1 MKLTHED
8 ILKIREELIRHEDHF
23 NPTASD
29 KFTMVHDWLF
39 LRDGISLQT
48 AYMYGFIRRSIGKN
62 GFCWPSINTIAK
74 KTKMSRS
81 TVKRHLNILVD
92 MGLLRKTHRNHNKD
106 AQQRTTLYS
115 LRKHPMMYDDSIIEY
130 DCAETDR
137 VPSPPVNPRIEE
149 VKYRK
154 DKETETVHPTYER
167 TEQIGG
173 KEQTA
178 QPVCSV
184 PSKERR
190 TAKSLS
196 TDKSKA
202 KARSVQILKNHG
214 VDFEHLNAGLDAGA
228 SPMAQMVSLY
238 CEKSGASNGIAHLF
252 RIRPEKL
259 NEVLCFLDDF
269 IRECAGDP
277 DNPDNPV
284 DYFYYALASDYNG
297 KVPETLHQVALFA
310 RRIKEGKTEKD
321 GKIYG
326 ICPDTGRIL
335 SEKQEVSHGMAYGT
349 TV

>member
-1 MKLTHED
+1 MRLTQQD
-8 ILKIREELIRHEDHF
+8 ILEIREELSLHEDHF
-23 NPTASD
+23 NPTVSN
-29 KFTMVHDWLF
+29 KFTMVEDWLF
-39 LRDGISLQT
+39 LRDGVSLKT
-48 AYMYGFIRRSIGKN
+48 AYMYGFIRRLIGKN
-62 GFCWPSINTIAK
+62 GFCWPSLNTIAK

-81 TVKRHLNILVD
+81 TVKRYLNILVD

-115 LRKHPMMYDDSIIEY
+115 LRKHPMMNGDSIIEY
-130 DCAETDR
+130 DCAEMNR
-137 VPSPPVNPRIEE
+137 VPSPPVNPRKKE
-149 VKYRK
+149 VQIQEK
-154 DKETETVHPTYER
+154 KEIVHPTYER
-167 TEQIGG
+167 TEQISR

-202 KARSVQILKNHG
+202 KAQSIQVLKNHG

-228 SPMAQMVSLY
+228 SPMAQIVSLY
-238 CEKSGASNGIAHLF
+238 CEKSGDSNGIAHLF

-259 NEVLCFLDDF
+259 NKVLCFLDDF
-269 IRECAGDP
+269 IRECAGDSH
-277 DNPDNPV
+277 NPV
-284 DYFYYALASDYNG
+284 DYFHYAFAGDYNG
-297 KVPETLHQVALFA
+297 KVPETLHQATLFA

-326 ICPDTGRIL
+326 ICPDTGRII
-335 SEKQEVSHGMAYGT
+335 SEKQEVSHGTAIL
-349 TV
+349 

>member
-1 MKLTHED
+1 MKLTQED
-8 ILKIREELIRHEDHF
+8 ILKIREELSRHEDHF

-29 KFTMVHDWLF
+29 KFTMVHDWLY
-39 LRDGISLQT
+39 LRDGVSLKT

-62 GFCWPSINTIAK
+62 GFCWPSLNTIAK

-81 TVKRHLNILVD
+81 TVRRKLDILVD

-115 LRKHPMMYDDSIIEY
+115 LRKHPMMYDDSE
-130 DCAETDR
+130 DVNR
-137 VPSPPVNPRIEE
+137 VPSPPVNPRIQE
-149 VKYRK
+149 VQKR
-154 DKETETVHPTYER
+154 KETVQRTYER

-173 KEQTA
+173 KKQTA

-196 TDKSKA
+196 PGKSKA

-214 VDFEHLNAGLDAGA
+214 VDFEHLNTGVDAGA

-259 NEVLCFLDDF
+259 NEALCFLDDF
-269 IRECAGDP
+269 ITECAGDP

-284 DYFYYALASDYNG
+284 DYFYYALAGDYNG

-326 ICPDTGRIL
+326 ICPDTGRII
-335 SEKQEVSHGMAYGT
+335 SEKQAVSHGMAHGT

>member
-1 MKLTHED
+1 MRLTQQD
-8 ILKIREELIRHEDHF
+8 ILEIREELSLHEDHF
-23 NPTASD
+23 NPTAAD
-29 KFTMVHDWLF
+29 KFTMVYDWLF
-39 LRDGISLQT
+39 LRDDVSLQT

-62 GFCWPSINTIAK
+62 GFCWPSLNTIAK

-130 DCAETDR
+130 NCAEMNR
-137 VPSPPVNPRIEE
+137 VPSPPVDPKIEE
-149 VKYRK
+149 VQKRK
-154 DKETETVHPTYER
+154 EKETVHRTYER

-196 TDKSKA
+196 TGKSKA

-214 VDFEHLNAGLDAGA
+214 LDFEHLNTGLDAGA
-228 SPMAQMVSLY
+228 SPMAQIVSFY

-252 RIRPEKL
+252 RISPDAL
-259 NEVLCFLDDF
+259 NEALCYLHDF
-269 IRECAGDP
+269 IRECASDS
-277 DNPDNPV
+277 DNPV
-284 DYFYYALASDYNG
+284 DYFHYAFAGNYNG
-297 KVPETLHQVALFA
+297 KVPETLHQATLFS

-326 ICPDTGRIL
+326 ICPETNRIV
-335 SEKQEVSHGMAYGT
+335 SEKQEVSHGMAHGT